1 MNFLFKTLVLG
12 FLLLLNISNSFGQL
26 RGLIQGED
34 ENEKKPIYNAKI
46 RLKHAK
52 TGTFSNEDGTFEL
65 SLPKTLPDTLIFSA
79 NGFYNDTII
88 VNKSD
93 RFAGISVTLYSMKAL
108 PEFIISSRRKSS
120 SISKMKTLHVEE
132 LTSAELR
139 KAACCNLSESFQT
152 NASVDVNITDA
163 VSGAKKI
170 QMMGLDGV
178 YTQIQME
185 NIPYLR
191 GLESSF
197 GLQSISGTWIES
209 IQITKGTGNV
219 VNGYESMAGLVNLE
233 IKKPSEM
240 EKVYLNAY
248 QNIFGRSELN
258 ANAGYKLSQ
267 KWSTGWLAH
276 TSSVYG
282 QIDHNMDNFKDLPTG
297 DNIAFMNRWAYQ
309 GAKMEAQFGLNAYQ
323 DRKVGGQIGFERGM
337 QLEPNPQDLKYGV
350 LLNSKHID
358 AFLKTGFF
366 GKRTNQSLGIVYNV
380 KYQEIDGSF
389 GIRNFSGVEKRGYI
403 NVIYDDYIGTLDHK
417 IKTGASL
424 VLLDI
429 SQSAESL
436 MQNRKE
442 IVPGIFTEYTYTNS
456 RLTSVL
462 GARYDYHSLFGG
474 QFSPRLHAKYIAHE
488 KTDLRFTAGKGWRV
502 PNYIIDNISL
512 LANSKQWIAPN
523 EIKPEI
529 SWNIGGSVVQEFK
542 LFNQKASLTL
552 DLYRTWFEN
561 QLIVDRDESVNAIV
575 FTNLENGSFS
585 NSFQSELTV
594 SPLKNFDIRLAYKYL
609 DVKAQ
614 YGGALRQQVMIPK
627 HRGFV
632 NLAYFSRN
640 KRWEYDLTC
649 TVYGISRLPVQVDPN
664 NPSNQLFDQ
673 TSEVY
678 PMLNAQITHV
688 IKLWDFY
695 IGGENLS
702 NFKQKNPISDV
713 QNPFGSKFDA
723 TNIWGPVMGI
733 NVYAGLRY
741 SIKQKK
747 ESRN

>member
-1 MNFLFKTLVLG
+1 MNFLCKTLVLG
-12 FLLLLNISNSFGQL
+12 FLLLLTIQNSVGQL
-26 RGLIQGED
+26 HGLIQGED

-46 RLKHAK
+46 RLKNAK
-52 TGTFSNEDGTFEL
+52 TGTLSKEDGTFEL
-65 SLPKTLPDTLIFSA
+65 SLPKALPDTLIFSA

-88 VNKSD
+88 VTKAD
-93 RFAGISVTLYSMKAL
+93 RFAAISVILYSMKAL

-132 LTSAELR
+132 LTTAELR

-233 IKKPSEM
+233 IKKPLEM
-240 EKVYLNAY
+240 EKVYLNVY

-258 ANAGYKLSQ
+258 ANAGYKLSK

-276 TSSVYG
+276 ASSVYG
-282 QIDHNMDNFKDLPTG
+282 QIDHNMDDFKDLPTG

-309 GAKMEAQFGLNAYQ
+309 GTKMEAQFGFNAYQ
-323 DRKVGGQIGFERGM
+323 DRKVGGQIGFVRGM
-337 QLEPNPQDLKYGV
+337 QLEPNPQDIKYGV
-350 LLNSKHID
+350 LFNSKHID

-389 GIRNFSGVEKRGYI
+389 GLRNFSGVEKRGYI

-424 VLLDI
+424 VVLDI

-442 IVPGIFTEYTYTNS
+442 FVPGIFTEYTYTNS
-456 RLTSVL
+456 RLSSVL
-462 GARYDYHSLFGG
+462 GARYDYHSLYGS

-529 SWNIGGSVVQEFK
+529 SWNLGASAVQEFN
-542 LFNQKASLTL
+542 LFNQKGSLTV

-575 FTNLENGSFS
+575 FTNLEYGSFS
-585 NSFQSELTV
+585 NSFQSELSV
-594 SPLKNFDIRLAYKYL
+594 SPLKNFDIRVAYKYL

-614 YGGALRQQVMIPK
+614 YGGQMRQQVMIPK
-627 HRGFV
+627 HRGFI

-649 TVYGISRLPVQVDPN
+649 TVYGTSRLPVQEDPN
-664 NPSNQLFDQ
+664 NPSNQLFYQ

-688 IKLWDFY
+688 FKRWDFY
-695 IGGENLS
+695 LGGENLT
-702 NFKQKNPISDV
+702 NFKQKNPIIDA

-723 TNIWGPVMGI
+723 TTIWGPVMGI
-733 NVYAGLRY
+733 NIYAGLRY

-747 ESRN
+747 

>member
-1 MNFLFKTLVLG
+1 MNFLCKTLVLG
-12 FLLLLNISNSFGQL
+12 FLLLLTIQNSFGQL
-26 RGLIQGED
+26 HGLIQGED

-46 RLKHAK
+46 RLKNAK
-52 TGTFSNEDGTFEL
+52 TGTLSKEDGTFEL
-65 SLPKTLPDTLIFSA
+65 SLPKALPDTLIFSA

-88 VNKSD
+88 VTKAD
-93 RFAGISVTLYSMKAL
+93 RFAAISVILYSMRAL

-132 LTSAELR
+132 LTTAELR

-233 IKKPSEM
+233 IKKPLEM
-240 EKVYLNAY
+240 EKIYLNVY

-258 ANAGYKLSQ
+258 ANAGYKLSK

-276 TSSVYG
+276 ASSVYG
-282 QIDHNMDNFKDLPTG
+282 QIDHNMDDFKDLPTG

-309 GAKMEAQFGLNAYQ
+309 GTKMEAQFGFNAYQ
-323 DRKVGGQIGFERGM
+323 DRKVGGQIGFVRGM
-337 QLEPNPQDLKYGV
+337 QLEPNPQDFKYGV

-380 KYQEIDGSF
+380 KYQEINGSF

-424 VLLDI
+424 VVLDI

-456 RLTSVL
+456 RLSSVL
-462 GARYDYHSLFGG
+462 GARYDYHSLYGS
-474 QFSPRLHAKYIAHE
+474 QFSPRLHSKYIAHE
-488 KTDLRFTAGKGWRV
+488 KTDLRFTAVKDG
-502 PNYIIDNISL
+502 
-512 LANSKQWIAPN
+512 
-523 EIKPEI
+523 
-529 SWNIGGSVVQEFK
+529 EFP
-542 LFNQKASLTL
+542 
-552 DLYRTWFEN
+552 
-561 QLIVDRDESVNAIV
+561 I
-575 FTNLENGSFS
+575 
-585 NSFQSELTV
+585 
-594 SPLKNFDIRLAYKYL
+594 
-609 DVKAQ
+609 
-614 YGGALRQQVMIPK
+614 
-627 HRGFV
+627 
-632 NLAYFSRN
+632 
-640 KRWEYDLTC
+640 
-649 TVYGISRLPVQVDPN
+649 
-664 NPSNQLFDQ
+664 
-673 TSEVY
+673 TSST
-678 PMLNAQITHV
+678 M
-688 IKLWDFY
+688 F
-695 IGGENLS
+695 
-702 NFKQKNPISDV
+702 
-713 QNPFGSKFDA
+713 
-723 TNIWGPVMGI
+723 
-733 NVYAGLRY
+733 RC
-741 SIKQKK
+741 
-747 ESRN
+747 

>member
-1 MNFLFKTLVLG
+1 MNFLYKTLVLG
-12 FLLLLNISNSFGQL
+12 FLLLLTIQNSFGQL
-26 RGLIQGED
+26 HGLIQGED

-46 RLKHAK
+46 RLKNSK
-52 TGTFSNEDGTFEL
+52 TGTLSKEDGTFEL
-65 SLPKTLPDTLIFSA
+65 SLPKALPDTLIFSA

-88 VNKSD
+88 VTKAD
-93 RFAGISVTLYSMKAL
+93 RFAAISVILYSMKAL

-132 LTSAELR
+132 LTTAELR

-233 IKKPSEM
+233 IKKPLEM
-240 EKVYLNAY
+240 EKVYLNVY

-258 ANAGYKLSQ
+258 ANAGYKLSK

-276 TSSVYG
+276 ASSVYG
-282 QIDHNMDNFKDLPTG
+282 QIDHNMDDFKDLPTG

-309 GAKMEAQFGLNAYQ
+309 GTKMEAQFGFNAYQ
-323 DRKVGGQIGFERGM
+323 DRKVGGQIGFVRGM
-337 QLEPNPQDLKYGV
+337 QLEPNPQDIKYGV
-350 LLNSKHID
+350 LFNSKHID

-389 GIRNFSGVEKRGYI
+389 GLRNFSGVEKRGYI

-424 VLLDI
+424 VVLDI

-442 IVPGIFTEYTYTNS
+442 FVPGIFTEYTYTNS
-456 RLTSVL
+456 RLSSVL
-462 GARYDYHSLFGG
+462 GARYDYHSLYGS

-529 SWNIGGSVVQEFK
+529 SWNIGASVVQEFN
-542 LFNQKASLTL
+542 LFNQKGSLTV

-575 FTNLENGSFS
+575 FTNLEYGSFS
-585 NSFQSELTV
+585 NSFQSELSV
-594 SPLKNFDIRLAYKYL
+594 SPLKNFDIRVAYKYL

-614 YGGALRQQVMIPK
+614 YGGQMRQQVMIPK
-627 HRGFV
+627 HRGFI

-649 TVYGISRLPVQVDPN
+649 TVYGTSRLPVQEDPN
-664 NPSNQLFDQ
+664 NPSNQLFNQ

-688 IKLWDFY
+688 FKRWDFY
-695 IGGENLS
+695 LGGENLT
-702 NFKQKNPISDV
+702 NFKQKNPIIDA

-723 TNIWGPVMGI
+723 TTIWGPVMGI
-733 NVYAGLRY
+733 NIYAGLRY

-747 ESRN
+747 

>member
-1 MNFLFKTLVLG
+1 MNFLCKTLVFG
-12 FLLLLNISNSFGQL
+12 FLLLLTIQNSFGQL
-26 RGLIQGED
+26 HGLIQGED

-46 RLKHAK
+46 RLKNAK
-52 TGTFSNEDGTFEL
+52 TGTLSKEDGTFEL
-65 SLPKTLPDTLIFSA
+65 SLPKALPDTLIFSA

-88 VNKSD
+88 VTKAD
-93 RFAGISVTLYSMKAL
+93 RFAAISVILYSMRAL
-108 PEFIISSRRKSS
+108 PEFIISSRRTSS

-233 IKKPSEM
+233 IKKPLEM
-240 EKVYLNAY
+240 EKIYLNVY

-258 ANAGYKLSQ
+258 ANAGYKLSK

-276 TSSVYG
+276 ASSVYG

-309 GAKMEAQFGLNAYQ
+309 GTKMEAQFGFNAYQ
-323 DRKVGGQIGFERGM
+323 DRKVGGQIGFVRGM
-337 QLEPNPQDLKYGV
+337 QLEPNPQDFKYGV

-380 KYQEIDGSF
+380 KYQEINGSF

-403 NVIYDDYIGTLDHK
+403 NMIYDDYIGTLDHK

-424 VLLDI
+424 VVLDI
-429 SQSAESL
+429 SQSAEML

-456 RLTSVL
+456 RLSSVL
-462 GARYDYHSLFGG
+462 GARYDYHSLYGS
-474 QFSPRLHAKYIAHE
+474 QFSPRFHAKYIAHE

-502 PNYIIDNISL
+502 PNYIIDNVSL

-529 SWNIGGSVVQEFK
+529 SWNIGGSVVQEFN
-542 LFNQKASLTL
+542 LFNQKGSLTV

-585 NSFQSELTV
+585 NSFQSELSV
-594 SPLKNFDIRLAYKYL
+594 SPLKNFDIRVAYKYL

-614 YGGALRQQVMIPK
+614 YGGQMRQQVMIPK

-632 NLAYFSRN
+632 NLAFFSRN

-649 TVYGISRLPVQVDPN
+649 TVYGISRLPVKDDPN
-664 NPSNQLFDQ
+664 NPSNQLFNQ

-688 IKLWDFY
+688 FKRWDFY
-695 IGGENLS
+695 LGGENLT
-702 NFKQKNPISDV
+702 NFKQKNPIIDA

-723 TNIWGPVMGI
+723 TTIWGPVMGVNI
-733 NVYAGLRY
+733 YAGLRY

-747 ESRN
+747 

>member
-1 MNFLFKTLVLG
+1 MNFLCKTLVLG
-12 FLLLLNISNSFGQL
+12 FLLLLTIQNSFGQL
-26 RGLIQGED
+26 HGLIQGED

-46 RLKHAK
+46 RMKNAK
-52 TGTFSNEDGTFEL
+52 TGTLSKEDGTFEL
-65 SLPKTLPDTLIFSA
+65 SLPKALPDTLIFSA
-79 NGFYNDTII
+79 NGFYNDTMI
-88 VNKSD
+88 VTKAD
-93 RFAGISVTLYSMKAL
+93 RFAAISVILYSMKAL

-132 LTSAELR
+132 LTTAELR

-233 IKKPSEM
+233 IKKPLEM
-240 EKVYLNAY
+240 EKVYLNVY

-258 ANAGYKLSQ
+258 ANAGYKLSK

-276 TSSVYG
+276 ASSVYG
-282 QIDHNMDNFKDLPTG
+282 QIDHNMDDFKDLPTG

-309 GAKMEAQFGLNAYQ
+309 GTKMEAQFGFNAYQ
-323 DRKVGGQIGFERGM
+323 DRKVGGQIGFVRGM
-337 QLEPNPQDLKYGV
+337 QLEPNPQDIKYGV
-350 LLNSKHID
+350 LFNSKHID

-389 GIRNFSGVEKRGYI
+389 GLRNFSGVEKRGYI

-424 VLLDI
+424 VVLDI

-442 IVPGIFTEYTYTNS
+442 FVPGIFTEYTYTNS
-456 RLTSVL
+456 RLSSVL
-462 GARYDYHSLFGG
+462 GARYDYHSLYGS

-529 SWNIGGSVVQEFK
+529 SWNIGASVVQEFN
-542 LFNQKASLTL
+542 LFNQKGSLTV

-575 FTNLENGSFS
+575 FTNLEYGSFS
-585 NSFQSELTV
+585 NSFQSELSV
-594 SPLKNFDIRLAYKYL
+594 SPLKNFDIRVAYKYL

-614 YGGALRQQVMIPK
+614 YGGQMRQQVMIPK
-627 HRGFV
+627 HRGFI

-649 TVYGISRLPVQVDPN
+649 TVYGTSRLPVQEDPN
-664 NPSNQLFDQ
+664 NPSNQLFYQ

-688 IKLWDFY
+688 FKRWDFY
-695 IGGENLS
+695 LGGENLT
-702 NFKQKNPISDV
+702 NFKQKNPIIDA

-723 TNIWGPVMGI
+723 TTIWGPVMGI
-733 NVYAGLRY
+733 NIYAGLRY

-747 ESRN
+747 

>member
-1 MNFLFKTLVLG
+1 
-12 FLLLLNISNSFGQL
+12 
-26 RGLIQGED
+26 
-34 ENEKKPIYNAKI
+34 
-46 RLKHAK
+46 
-52 TGTFSNEDGTFEL
+52 
-65 SLPKTLPDTLIFSA
+65 
-79 NGFYNDTII
+79 
-88 VNKSD
+88 
-93 RFAGISVTLYSMKAL
+93 
-108 PEFIISSRRKSS
+108 
-120 SISKMKTLHVEE
+120 
-132 LTSAELR
+132 
-139 KAACCNLSESFQT
+139 
-152 NASVDVNITDA
+152 
-163 VSGAKKI
+163 
-170 QMMGLDGV
+170 
-178 YTQIQME
+178 
-185 NIPYLR
+185 
-191 GLESSF
+191 
-197 GLQSISGTWIES
+197 
-209 IQITKGTGNV
+209 
-219 VNGYESMAGLVNLE
+219 
-233 IKKPSEM
+233 
-240 EKVYLNAY
+240 
-248 QNIFGRSELN
+248 
-258 ANAGYKLSQ
+258 
-267 KWSTGWLAH
+267 
-276 TSSVYG
+276 
-282 QIDHNMDNFKDLPTG
+282 MDNFKDLPTG

-309 GAKMEAQFGLNAYQ
+309 GTKMEAQFGFNAYQ
-323 DRKVGGQIGFERGM
+323 DRKVGGQIGFVRGM
-337 QLEPNPQDLKYGV
+337 QLEPNPQDFKYGV

-380 KYQEIDGSF
+380 KYQEINGSF

-424 VLLDI
+424 VVLDI
-429 SQSAESL
+429 SQSAEML

-456 RLTSVL
+456 RLSSVL
-462 GARYDYHSLFGG
+462 GARYDYHSLYGS
-474 QFSPRLHAKYIAHE
+474 QFSPRVHAKFIAHE

-502 PNYIIDNISL
+502 PNYIIDNVSL

-542 LFNQKASLTL
+542 LFNQKGSLTV

-585 NSFQSELTV
+585 NSFQSELSV
-594 SPLKNFDIRLAYKYL
+594 SPLKNFDIRVAYKYL

-649 TVYGISRLPVQVDPN
+649 TAYGISRLPVQEDPN

-688 IKLWDFY
+688 FKRWDFY
-695 IGGENLS
+695 LGGENLS
-702 NFKQKNPISDV
+702 NFKQKNPIIDA

-723 TNIWGPVMGI
+723 TTIWGPVMGVNI
-733 NVYAGLRY
+733 YAGLRY

-747 ESRN
+747 

>member
-1 MNFLFKTLVLG
+1 M
-12 FLLLLNISNSFGQL
+12 
-26 RGLIQGED
+26 IQGED

-46 RLKHAK
+46 RLKNAK
-52 TGTFSNEDGTFEL
+52 TGTLSKEDGTFEL
-65 SLPKTLPDTLIFSA
+65 SLPKALPDTLIFSA
-79 NGFYNDTII
+79 NGFYNDTMI
-88 VNKSD
+88 VTKAD
-93 RFAGISVTLYSMKAL
+93 RFAAISVILYSMKAL

-132 LTSAELR
+132 LTTAELR

-233 IKKPSEM
+233 IKKPLEM
-240 EKVYLNAY
+240 EKVYLNVY

-258 ANAGYKLSQ
+258 ANAGYKLSK

-276 TSSVYG
+276 ASSVYG
-282 QIDHNMDNFKDLPTG
+282 QIDHNMDDFKDLPTG

-309 GAKMEAQFGLNAYQ
+309 GTKMEAQFGFNAYQ
-323 DRKVGGQIGFERGM
+323 DRKVGGQIGFVRGM
-337 QLEPNPQDLKYGV
+337 QLEPNPQDIKYGV
-350 LLNSKHID
+350 LFNSKHID

-389 GIRNFSGVEKRGYI
+389 GLRNFSGVEKRGYI

-424 VLLDI
+424 VVLDI

-442 IVPGIFTEYTYTNS
+442 FVPGIFTEYTYTNS
-456 RLTSVL
+456 RLSSVL
-462 GARYDYHSLFGG
+462 GARYDYHSLYGS

-529 SWNIGGSVVQEFK
+529 SWNIGASVVQEFN
-542 LFNQKASLTL
+542 LFNQKGSLTV

-585 NSFQSELTV
+585 NSFQSELSV
-594 SPLKNFDIRLAYKYL
+594 SPLKNFDIRVAYKYL

-614 YGGALRQQVMIPK
+614 YGGQMRQQVMIPK
-627 HRGFV
+627 HRGFI

-649 TVYGISRLPVQVDPN
+649 TVYGTSRLPVQEDPN
-664 NPSNQLFDQ
+664 NPSNQLFNQ

-688 IKLWDFY
+688 FKRWDFY
-695 IGGENLS
+695 LGGENLT
-702 NFKQKNPISDV
+702 NFKQKNPIIDA

-723 TNIWGPVMGI
+723 TTIWGPVMGI
-733 NVYAGLRY
+733 NIYAGLRY

-747 ESRN
+747 

>member
-1 MNFLFKTLVLG
+1 MNFLCKTLVLG
-12 FLLLLNISNSFGQL
+12 FLLLLTIQNSFGQL
-26 RGLIQGED
+26 HGLIQGED

-46 RLKHAK
+46 RLKNAK
-52 TGTFSNEDGTFEL
+52 TGTLSKEDGTFEL
-65 SLPKTLPDTLIFSA
+65 SLPKALPDTLIFSA

-88 VNKSD
+88 VYKSD
-93 RFAGISVTLYSMKAL
+93 RFAGISVTLYSMRAL
-108 PEFIISSRRKSS
+108 PEFIISSRRTSS

-132 LTSAELR
+132 LTTAELR

-233 IKKPSEM
+233 IKKPLEM

-258 ANAGYKLSQ
+258 ANAGYKLSK

-276 TSSVYG
+276 ASSVYG
-282 QIDHNMDNFKDLPTG
+282 QIDYNMDNFKDLPTG

-309 GAKMEAQFGLNAYQ
+309 GTKMEAQFGFNAYQ
-323 DRKVGGQIGFERGM
+323 DRKVGGQIGFVRGM
-337 QLEPNPQDLKYGV
+337 QLEPNPQDYKYGV

-424 VLLDI
+424 VVLDI
-429 SQSAESL
+429 SQSAEML

-456 RLTSVL
+456 RLSSVL
-462 GARYDYHSLFGG
+462 GARYDYHSLYGS
-474 QFSPRLHAKYIAHE
+474 QFSPRVHAKFIAHE

-502 PNYIIDNISL
+502 PNYIIDNVSL

-542 LFNQKASLTL
+542 LFNQKGSLTV

-585 NSFQSELTV
+585 NSFQSELSV
-594 SPLKNFDIRLAYKYL
+594 SPLKNFDIRVAYKYL

-649 TVYGISRLPVQVDPN
+649 TAYGISRLPVQEDPN

-688 IKLWDFY
+688 FKRWDFY
-695 IGGENLS
+695 LGGENLT
-702 NFKQKNPISDV
+702 NFKQKNPIIDA
-713 QNPFGSKFDA
+713 QNPFGSKFEA
-723 TNIWGPVMGI
+723 TTIWGPVMGVNI
-733 NVYAGLRY
+733 YAGLRY

-747 ESRN
+747 